1 MTAKIPLVDLGAQHR
16 QIADEVNRGFASV
29 FNDTSFI
36 LGAPVAEFEKA
47 YAQFVG
53 VKHCVGVAN
62 GTDALELAIRAA
74 GIGPGDEVI
83 LPTNTF
89 IATALAVVRAGAT
102 PVLVDSEP
110 VHHQIDVA
118 EVEGKITPKTRAL
131 LPVDLYGQVAP
142 MEEIARLAA
151 KHNLVVIEDAAQAQ
165 GATRHGTGAGAFGLA
180 AGTSFYPGK
189 NLGAYG
195 DAGAVTTN
203 SDAIAEKIRALRN
216 YGSPIKYHHP
226 ERGFN
231 SRLDTLQAVVLK
243 AKLARLAGWNQ
254 ARREAANRYR
264 ELLAGVPDV
273 TLPSVDAGNEH
284 VFHVYV
290 IRVPRRDEVLKRLN
304 AEGIG
309 AGIHY
314 PVPIHLQG
322 AFESLGHRRGD
333 FPVAEKAA
341 NEIMSLPM
349 FGEITAEQQQ
359 RVATT
364 LRQALGQ

>member
-29 FNDTSFI
+29 FNDTSFV

-89 IATALAVVRAGAT
+89 IATALAVVRAGAR
-102 PVLVDSEP
+102 PVLVDSDP
-110 VHHQIDVA
+110 AYHQIDVDQVA
-118 EVEGKITPKTRAL
+118 RKITPKTRAL

-142 MEEIARLAA
+142 MEEIARLAG
-151 KHNLVVIEDAAQAQ
+151 KHDLVVIEDAAQAQ

-180 AGTSFYPGK
+180 AATSFYPGK

-203 SDAIAEKIRALRN
+203 SDGIAEKIRALRN

-226 ERGFN
+226 ELGFN

-254 ARREAANRYR
+254 ARREAADRYR
-264 ELLAGVPDV
+264 ELLTGVAGV

-322 AFESLGHRRGD
+322 AFGSLGHRRGD

-341 NEIMSLPM
+341 DEILSLPM
-349 FGEITAEQQQ
+349 FGEITAEQQL